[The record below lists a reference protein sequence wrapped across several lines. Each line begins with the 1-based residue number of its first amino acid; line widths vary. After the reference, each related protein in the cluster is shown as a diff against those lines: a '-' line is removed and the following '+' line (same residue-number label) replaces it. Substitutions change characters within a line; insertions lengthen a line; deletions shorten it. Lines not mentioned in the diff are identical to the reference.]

1 MRISAGFIPAG
12 TSRSKSREDAR
23 HAQGRPTGCGSST
36 NYSAGQLPSR
46 TSIGVRSKFAI
57 LSRPIR
63 RLILTCVRRL
73 ELWQALMGN
82 QTRREH
88 LVRFYSILDDLQH
101 KIGGAHKLADCSG
114 RMDWPK
120 RGVYFF
126 HEQGEN
132 CSDTG
137 DGPRVVRVGT
147 HALKAGSRTKL
158 WTRLSQHK
166 GQPKTG
172 GGNHRGSIFRLI
184 VGATVVVGL
193 DMMLWGRRSREIPH
207 A

>member
-23 HAQGRPTGCGSST
+23 HAQGRPTGRGSST

-126 HEQGEN
+126 HEQGEK
-132 CSDTG
+132 SFG
-137 DGPRVVRVGT
+137 YR
-147 HALKAGSRTKL
+147 
-158 WTRLSQHK
+158 
-166 GQPKTG
+166 
-172 GGNHRGSIFRLI
+172 
-184 VGATVVVGL
+184 
-193 DMMLWGRRSREIPH
+193 RRSEGRPRWNARPKGRVPNETLDAFVSAQRPAENRRRQSPGFDLQAH
-207 A
+207 RRRDCRGRTCT